1 MQQRTRYT
9 KNSVHWHRTCTGR
22 RSIKGGIKKGSE
34 MPAPRGV
41 HTNYSLSNS
50 MCGQSLSISSA
61 PDTPAVAPATPG
73 IRISSNSTLDAA
85 RTSAIRYAAN
95 DSAHGRWV
103 IPVTT
108 HCLSGQCTAGQ
119 LSEGQ
124 SCQVCL
130 RCRAGWQQQACS
142 CGSPK
147 QLRDVEAANGRLD
160 AGGSRRRTQAHDGV
174 PARQRGGQCAR
185 AARGQVCARCIDCH
199 LHNGPPRVMRASTT
213 AASCA

>member
-9 KNSVHWHRTCTGR
+9 KNSVLAQDMHREAQHQGRNQERFGGVRSKRCTYKLQPQQLNVRSKPEHFKRTRHTCSGTG
-22 RSIKGGIKKGSE
+22 
-34 MPAPRGV
+34 
-41 HTNYSLSNS
+41 HTRPE
-50 MCGQSLSISSA
+50 SA
-61 PDTPAVAPATPG
+61 ATARLTQLAPAQ
-73 IRISSNSTLDAA
+73 
-85 RTSAIRYAAN
+85 RYAAN

-185 AARGQVCARCIDCH
+185 AARSQVRARCIDCH